1 MQGDA
6 TQVMFVGVYT
16 QLDIAISCKKKYPQK
31 KTTVHQMTTQQI
43 LSEIPMFVG

>member
-16 QLDIAISCKKKYPQK
+16 QLDIAISCKKKYPPK

>member
-16 QLDIAISCKKKYPQK
+16 QLDIAISCKKIPT

-43 LSEIPMFVG
+43 PSEIPVFVG